1 VAVDVNEDK
10 ICNEQWQTVSHFT
23 LNMVLVPRFSIIPV
37 KEILQQWQL
46 YMGNIL
52 ELAVS
57 SKSHQY
63 GSNDQ
68 NTIFSDSK
76 IS

>member
-10 ICNEQWQTVSHFT
+10 ICNEQWQTVSHFI
-23 LNMVLVPRFSIIPV
+23 LNMVLVPKVLIILV
-37 KEILQQWQL
+37 KEILRQWQL
-46 YMGNIL
+46 YMNNIL

-63 GSNDQ
+63 GCNDQ
-68 NTIFSDSK
+68 NRQ
-76 IS
+76 